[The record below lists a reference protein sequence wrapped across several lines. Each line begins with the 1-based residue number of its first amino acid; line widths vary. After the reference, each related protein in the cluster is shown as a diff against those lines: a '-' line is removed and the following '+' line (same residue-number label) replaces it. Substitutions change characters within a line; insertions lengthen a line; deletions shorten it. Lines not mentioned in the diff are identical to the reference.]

1 MSQIKV
7 GVRELKAGLSR
18 YLREVKS
25 GAIVVITERGE
36 PVGRILP
43 IESSSEQ
50 QIARLMEAGLLKWNG
65 RKISPSVPRV
75 RLRGSRSV
83 SDLLLEDRQ

>member
-1 MSQIKV
+1 M
-7 GVRELKAGLSR
+7 KARLSR
-18 YLREVKS
+18 YLREVKA
-25 GAIVVITERGE
+25 GAIVVITERGK

-50 QIARLMEAGLLKWNG
+50 QITRLMEAGLLRWSG
-65 RKISPSVPRV
+65 RTISPRVSRV
-75 RLRGSRSV
+75 RLKGTRFV